1 MMYKKISRS
10 KEILS
15 MLPKSEIQI
24 TREQIEFMNKEMEE
38 VRRDFRMKS
47 ALSEISASKV
57 ILT

>member
-1 MMYKKISRS
+1 MYKKISRS

>member
-1 MMYKKISRS
+1 
-10 KEILS
+10 